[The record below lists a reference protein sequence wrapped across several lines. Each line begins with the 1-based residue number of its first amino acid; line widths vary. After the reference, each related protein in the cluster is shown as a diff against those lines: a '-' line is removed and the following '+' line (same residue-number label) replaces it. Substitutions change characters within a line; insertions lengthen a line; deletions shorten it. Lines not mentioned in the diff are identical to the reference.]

1 MSTRTVVKILN
12 GKKCCYLY
20 HHHDGYFEGV
30 GFLLAKIM
38 EKYRDGYSISLDNLV
53 KVLLMNSSFELT
65 FYKHCDIEYYYEA
78 NFEKHTVTGWKADNW
93 KSPMKKTCKT
103 DLIKSYHT
111 NPEMDVE
118 IETGLLDK
126 LGIEVKNGRLL

>member
-12 GKKCCYLY
+12 GKQCCYLY

-38 EKYRDGYSISLDNLV
+38 EKYEKDFHHSLNELI

-65 FYKHCDIEYYYEA
+65 FLNHLDIEYYYEA
-78 NFEKHTVTGWKADNW
+78 DFVKHTVTGWKVNNW
-93 KSPMKKTCKT
+93 EGPMKKGCKT
-103 DLIKSYHT
+103 DLIKKYHT
-111 NPEMDVE
+111 MPEEDVE
-118 IETGLLDK
+118 IEEGLLNK
-126 LGIEVKNGRLL
+126 LGIEVKNERFL